1 MKKYIFI
8 LSIIPFFLNGQTI
21 YSGQF
26 NKYNYKWDLKIN
38 SDSSLFLIRSG
49 STYDEYNGSIK
60 RINDT
65 LYNIK
70 AKLAFCQTKCRAI
83 GDSLFYLTTDSII
96 RNTSKNIKITYS
108 NNVIDNF
115 SITDKD
121 KMTIPLNKK
130 LFNSDPDKSYFNVS
144 IEHINPITGKEVV
157 SKYKIQN
164 EYCISLYSDNEISFL
179 VTIKNNL
186 LSKNSK
192 DQIDNLA
199 LRKIK

>member
-1 MKKYIFI
+1 M
-8 LSIIPFFLNGQTI
+8 SIIPFFLTGQII

-38 SDSSLFLIRSG
+38 SDSSISLVRSG

-65 LYNIK
+65 LFNIK
-70 AKLAFCQTKCRAI
+70 AKLSFCQTKCRAI

-96 RNTSKNIKITYS
+96 RNTAKNIKITYS
-108 NNVIDNF
+108 NNVLANFPITAKDN
-115 SITDKD
+115 
-121 KMTIPLNKK
+121 MTIPLNKT
-130 LFNSDPDKSYFNVS
+130 LFNSAPGKNYFNVS
-144 IEHINPITGKEVV
+144 IGHINPITGKEVV

-164 EYCISLYSDNEISFL
+164 EYCIAIYADNEFTFQ

-199 LRKIK
+199 LRKRK

>member
-1 MKKYIFI
+1 M
-8 LSIIPFFLNGQTI
+8 SIIPFFLTGQII

-38 SDSSLFLIRSG
+38 SDSSISLVRSG

-65 LYNIK
+65 LFNIK
-70 AKLAFCQTKCRAI
+70 AKLSFCQTKCRAI

-96 RNTSKNIKITYS
+96 RNTAKNIKITYS
-108 NNVIDNF
+108 NNVLANFPITAKDN
-115 SITDKD
+115 
-121 KMTIPLNKK
+121 MTIPLNKT
-130 LFNSDPDKSYFNVS
+130 LFNSAPGKNYFNVS
-144 IEHINPITGKEVV
+144 IGHINPITGKEVL

-164 EYCISLYSDNEISFL
+164 EYCIAIYADNEFTFQ
-179 VTIKNNL
+179 VTIKNNR

-199 LRKIK
+199 LRKRK

>member
-1 MKKYIFI
+1 M
-8 LSIIPFFLNGQTI
+8 SIIPFFLTGQII

-38 SDSSLFLIRSG
+38 SDSSISLVRSG

-65 LYNIK
+65 LFNIK
-70 AKLAFCQTKCRAI
+70 AKLSFCQTKCRAI

-96 RNTSKNIKITYS
+96 RNTAKNIKITYS
-108 NNVIDNF
+108 NNVLANFPITAKDN
-115 SITDKD
+115 
-121 KMTIPLNKK
+121 MTIPLNKT
-130 LFNSDPDKSYFNVS
+130 LFNSAPGKNYFNVS
-144 IEHINPITGKEVV
+144 IGHINPITGKEVV

-164 EYCISLYSDNEISFL
+164 EYCIAIYADNEFTFQ
-179 VTIKNNL
+179 VTIKNNR

-199 LRKIK
+199 LRKRK